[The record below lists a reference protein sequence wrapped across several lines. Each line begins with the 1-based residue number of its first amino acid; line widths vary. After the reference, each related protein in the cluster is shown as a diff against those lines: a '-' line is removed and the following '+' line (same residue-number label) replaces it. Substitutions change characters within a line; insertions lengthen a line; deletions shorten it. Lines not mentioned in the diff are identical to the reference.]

1 LQKNKINKMKKILFT
16 AIIMAIALNVLAQ
29 EKKAEEKKPA
39 TGYKFTTVKELKYTP
54 VKNQSRSGTC
64 WSFSG
69 LSFLESELLRLGKGE
84 YDLSE
89 MFVSRDNYEKK
100 ADKYVRLHGTIN
112 FAGGG
117 SFEDVLETFRTA
129 GTVPEEA
136 YSGINYGGTI
146 HDHSELDI
154 VTKAYIDAVIK
165 GRKLTKAW
173 KKGFNGILDAYYG
186 NYPEQFT
193 YKGNSYTPKSFA
205 QSLGLNM
212 DDYTE
217 ITSFTH
223 HPFYKPF
230 IIEIPDNY
238 IWGWNYNVT
247 IDELVEIIDNSIEK
261 GYTVAWGSDVSERG
275 FQYRKGVAVVP
286 DMEATS
292 LSGTDRDRWES
303 LSKTERET
311 EILKLDKPVTELKI
325 TQELRQ
331 EAFDNYETT
340 DDHGMHI
347 VGIAK
352 DQNGAKFYK
361 VKNSWGTDGSEYSGF
376 FFVSENYV
384 RYKTIN
390 ILIHKDAIP
399 ANIKSKLGL

>member
-1 LQKNKINKMKKILFT
+1 MKKLMFT
-16 AIIMAIALNVLAQ
+16 AIIMAITFSVSAQ

-39 TGYKFTTVKELKYTP
+39 TGYKFILEKELKHTP
-54 VKNQSRSGTC
+54 AKNQSRSGTC

-69 LSFLESELLRLGKGE
+69 LSFIESELLRLGKGE

-117 SFEDVLETFRTA
+117 SFEDVMETLRNA
-129 GTVPEEA
+129 GIVPEEA
-136 YSGINYGGTI
+136 YSGMNYGDTI
-146 HDHSELDI
+146 HDHSELDL
-154 VTKAYIDAVIK
+154 VTKAYVDAVIK

-193 YKGNSYTPKSFA
+193 YKGVSYTPKSFA

-212 DDYTE
+212 DDYVG

-223 HPFYKPF
+223 HPFYEPF

-238 IWGWNYNVT
+238 IWGMNYNVT

-261 GYTVAWGSDVSERG
+261 GYTVAWGSDISERG

-286 DMEATS
+286 DLEVNS
-292 LSGTDRDRWES
+292 LSGTDRDRWEN

-311 EILKLDKPVTELKI
+311 EILKLDKPVAELKI

-352 DQNGAKFYK
+352 DQNGTKFYK

-376 FFVSENYV
+376 FYVSEHYV
-384 RYKTIN
+384 RYKTMN
-390 ILIHKDAIP
+390 ILINKNAIP
-399 ANIKSKLGL
+399 ANIKSKLKL

>member
-1 LQKNKINKMKKILFT
+1 MKKILFT
-16 AIIMAIALNVLAQ
+16 AIVLAISLNVSAQ
-29 EKKAEEKKPA
+29 KKKAEEKKPA
-39 TGYKFTTVKELKYTP
+39 TGYKFTAVKELEYTS

-69 LSFLESELLRLGKGE
+69 LSFIESELLRLGKGE

-117 SFEDVLETFRTA
+117 SFEDVIETLRNA
-129 GTVPEEA
+129 GIVPEEV
-136 YSGINYGGTI
+136 YGGINYGGTI
-146 HDHSELDI
+146 HDHSELDL
-154 VTKAYIDAVIK
+154 VAKAYIDAVIK

-173 KKGFNGILDAYYG
+173 KKGFDGILDAYYG
-186 NYPEQFT
+186 KYPEQFT
-193 YKGNSYTPKSFA
+193 YKGTSYTPKSFA
-205 QSLGLNM
+205 QSLGLNF

-238 IWGWNYNVT
+238 IWGMNYNVPV
-247 IDELVEIIDNSIEK
+247 DELVEIIDNSIEK

-286 DMEATS
+286 DLEVNIS
-292 LSGTDRDRWES
+292 SGTDREHWET
-303 LSKTERET
+303 LSKTEREA
-311 EILKLDKPVTELKI
+311 EILKLDKPVAELKI

-340 DDHGMHI
+340 DDHGMLI

-352 DQNGAKFYK
+352 DQNGAQFYK
-361 VKNSWGTDGSEYSGF
+361 VKNSWGTDSSEYSGF
-376 FFVSENYV
+376 FYVSENYV

-390 ILIHKDAIP
+390 ILINKNAIP
-399 ANIKSKLGL
+399 DHIKSKLKL

>member
-1 LQKNKINKMKKILFT
+1 MNKMKKLLFT
-16 AIIMAIALNVLAQ
+16 AIIMATGFCALSQ
-29 EKKAEEKKPA
+29 EKKTEEKKPA
-39 TGYKFTTVKELKYTP
+39 TGYNFTVIKELKCTP
-54 VKNQSRSGTC
+54 VKNQSSSGTC
-64 WSFSG
+64 WSFSA
-69 LSFLESELLRLGKGE
+69 LSFIESELLRLGKDE

-117 SFEDVLETFRTA
+117 SFEDVMETLRTA
-129 GTVPEEA
+129 GIVPEEV
-136 YSGINYGGTI
+136 YSGINYGGTT
-146 HDHSELDI
+146 HDHIELDR
-154 VTKAYIDAVIK
+154 VTKAYAEAVIK

-173 KKGFNGILDAYYG
+173 KNGFNGILDAYYG
-186 NYPEQFT
+186 NYPAHFT
-193 YKGNSYTPKSFA
+193 YKGNSYTPQSFA

-212 DDYTE
+212 DDYVG
-217 ITSFTH
+217 ITSYTH

-238 IWGWNYNVT
+238 IWGLNYNVT
-247 IDELVEIIDNSIEK
+247 IDELIEIIDNSIEQ
-261 GYTVAWGSDVSERG
+261 GYTVAWASDVSERG
-275 FQYRKGVAVVP
+275 FQYRNGIAVVP
-286 DMEATS
+286 DFEVNS
-292 LSGTDRDRWES
+292 LNGTDRNRWEN

-347 VGIAK
+347 TGIAK

-361 VKNSWGTDGSEYSGF
+361 VKNSWGTDGSEYAGF
-376 FFVSENYV
+376 FYVSENYV
-384 RYKTIN
+384 RYKTMN
-390 ILIHKDAIP
+390 ILINKNAIP
-399 ANIKSKLGL
+399 TNIKNKLGL

>member
-1 LQKNKINKMKKILFT
+1 MKKLLFT
-16 AIIMAIALNVLAQ
+16 AITMAIALSVSAQ
-29 EKKAEEKKPA
+29 GKKAEEKKPA
-39 TGYKFTTVKELKYTP
+39 TGYKFTIVKELQYTP

-117 SFEDVLETFRTA
+117 SFEDVMETLRNA
-129 GTVPEEA
+129 GIVPEEV
-136 YSGINYGGTI
+136 YNGINYGGTI
-146 HDHSELDI
+146 HDHSELDL

-205 QSLGLNM
+205 QSLGLNL
-212 DDYTE
+212 DDYVG

-238 IWGWNYNVT
+238 IWGMNYNVT
-247 IDELVEIIDNSIEK
+247 IDELVEIIDNSIEN

-275 FQYRKGVAVVP
+275 FQHRKGVAVVP
-286 DMEATS
+286 DLEVNSM
-292 LSGTDRDRWES
+292 SGTDRDRWES

-311 EILKLDKPVTELKI
+311 EIFKLDKPVNELKI

-361 VKNSWGTDGSEYSGF
+361 VKNSWGTDESEYSGF
-376 FFVSENYV
+376 FFVSENYI
-384 RYKTIN
+384 RYKTMN
-390 ILIHKDAIP
+390 LLVNKNAIP

>member
-1 LQKNKINKMKKILFT
+1 MKKILFT
-16 AIIMAIALNVLAQ
+16 AIIMAIGFSVLAQ
-29 EKKAEEKKPA
+29 EQKTEEKKPA
-39 TGYKFTTVKELKYTP
+39 TGYNFTTVKELKHTP

-69 LSFLESELLRLGKGE
+69 LSFIESELLRINKGE

-117 SFEDVLETFRTA
+117 SFEDVMETLRTA
-129 GTVPEEA
+129 GIVPEEV

-146 HDHSELDI
+146 HDHSELDL
-154 VTKAYIDAVIK
+154 VTKAYVDAVIK

-173 KKGFNGILDAYYG
+173 KKGFGGILDAYYG
-186 NYPEQFT
+186 SYPEQFT
-193 YKGNSYTPKSFA
+193 YKGKPYTPKSFA

-212 DDYTE
+212 DDYVG

-238 IWGWNYNVT
+238 IWGQNYNVT
-247 IDELVEIIDNSIEK
+247 IDELIEIIDSSIEK
-261 GYTVAWGSDVSERG
+261 GYTVAWGSDVSEKG
-275 FQYRKGVAVVP
+275 FQYSKGVAVVP
-286 DMEATS
+286 DLEITS
-292 LSGTDRDRWES
+292 LSDTDRDRWES
-303 LSKTERET
+303 LSKTEREK

-340 DDHGMHI
+340 DDHAMHI
-347 VGIAK
+347 TGIAK
-352 DQNGAKFYK
+352 DQNGVKFYK
-361 VKNSWGTDGSEYSGF
+361 VKNSWGTDGSEYAGF
-376 FFVSENYV
+376 FYVSENYV
-384 RYKTIN
+384 RYKTMN
-390 ILIHKDAIP
+390 ILINKNAIP
-399 ANIKSKLGL
+399 ANIRSKLGL

>member
-1 LQKNKINKMKKILFT
+1 MKKLLFS
-16 AIIMAIALNVLAQ
+16 AIIMAISLSISAQ

-39 TGYKFTTVKELKYTP
+39 TGYTFTMEKELKYTP

-69 LSFLESELLRLGKGE
+69 LSFIESELLRLGKGE

-100 ADKYVRLHGTIN
+100 ADKYVRMHGKIN

-117 SFEDVLETFRTA
+117 SFEDVIETLRNA
-129 GTVPEEA
+129 GIVPEEV
-136 YSGINYGGTI
+136 YEGINYGGII

-154 VTKAYIDAVIK
+154 VTEAYVSAVIK
-165 GRKLTKAW
+165 GRKLTNAW
-173 KKGFNGILDAYYG
+173 KKGFDGILNAYYG

-193 YKGNSYTPKSFA
+193 YKETSYTPKSFV
-205 QSLGLNM
+205 QSLGLNF
-212 DDYTE
+212 DDYVE

-238 IWGWNYNVT
+238 IWGMNYNVT

-275 FQYRKGVAVVP
+275 FQYRKGIAVVP
-286 DMEATS
+286 DLEVNS
-292 LSGTDRDRWES
+292 NSGTDRERWEN
-303 LSKTERET
+303 LSRTEREA
-311 EILKLDKPVTELKI
+311 EILKFDKPVAEIKI

-361 VKNSWGTDGSEYSGF
+361 VKNSWGTDNSEYSGF
-376 FFVSENYV
+376 FYVSENYV

-390 ILIHKDAIP
+390 ILINKNVIP
-399 ANIKSKLGL
+399 ANTKSKLGL

>member
-1 LQKNKINKMKKILFT
+1 MKKILFT
-16 AIIMAIALNVLAQ
+16 AIVMAISLSVSAQ
-29 EKKAEEKKPA
+29 GKKAEEKKPA
-39 TGYKFTTVKELKYTP
+39 TGYKFTTVKELEYTP

-69 LSFLESELLRLGKGE
+69 LSFIESELLRLGKGE

-117 SFEDVLETFRTA
+117 SFEDVMETLRNA
-129 GTVPEEA
+129 GIVPEEI

-146 HDHSELDI
+146 HDHSELDL
-154 VTKAYIDAVIK
+154 VAKAYIDAVIK

-173 KKGFNGILDAYYG
+173 KKGFDGILDAYYG
-186 NYPEQFT
+186 KYPEQFT
-193 YKGNSYTPKSFA
+193 YKGTSYTPRSFA
-205 QSLGLNM
+205 QSLGLNF
-212 DDYTE
+212 DDYIE

-223 HPFYKPF
+223 HPFYKSF

-238 IWGWNYNVT
+238 IWGMNYNVPV
-247 IDELVEIIDNSIEK
+247 DEFVEIIDNSIEK

-286 DMEATS
+286 DLEVNS
-292 LSGTDRDRWES
+292 SSGTDREHWET
-303 LSKTERET
+303 LSKTEREA
-311 EILKLDKPVTELKI
+311 EILKLDKPVAELHI

-340 DDHGMHI
+340 DDHGMLI

-361 VKNSWGTDGSEYSGF
+361 VKNSWGTDSSEYAGF
-376 FFVSENYV
+376 FYVSENYV

-390 ILIHKDAIP
+390 ILINKNAIP
-399 ANIKSKLGL
+399 ENIKSKLGL

>member
-1 LQKNKINKMKKILFT
+1 MKKILFT